1 MLNQMWEFVGF
12 LGLTILILILIAIIF
27 AIVDMIYNN
36 IKLSIVKRQAISK
49 LKEELTKANLSVMI
63 KKDDK

>member
-1 MLNQMWEFVGF
+1 MLSQMWNFVGF

-27 AIVDMIYNN
+27 AIVDVIYNN

-49 LKEELTKANLSVMI
+49 LKEELTKADLSVMI

>member
-1 MLNQMWEFVGF
+1 MLNQMWNFVGF
-12 LGLTILILILIAIIF
+12 LGLTILILILIGIIF
-27 AIVDMIYNN
+27 AIVDVIYNN

-49 LKEELTKANLSVMI
+49 LKEELTKADLSVMI

>member
-1 MLNQMWEFVGF
+1 MLNQMWNFVGF
-12 LGLTILILILIAIIF
+12 LGLTVLILILIAIIF
-27 AIVDMIYNN
+27 AIVDVIYNN

-49 LKEELTKANLSVMI
+49 LKEELTKADLSVMI